1 MGIDGSKKVFI
12 NFGQGLSL
20 KVGFFLNFC
29 GYHKFLANLRAG
41 FFDKMLALSNKKSTF
56 VLVSGFFGCCII
68 TVLFK
73 YYLKSR
79 FLTKTAH

>member
-29 GYHKFLANLRAG
+29 GYHKFLAN
-41 FFDKMLALSNKKSTF
+41 FTSW
-56 VLVSGFFGCCII
+56 
-68 TVLFK
+68 LF
-73 YYLKSR
+73 
-79 FLTKTAH
+79 